1 MGTSVKT
8 AISLQE
14 DLFRKVNMLARDL
27 HVSRSKLF
35 VMAVQDF
42 IKKEESKKLLLQINN
57 AFSDAPNKDEIKV
70 RSNMRRKQAKNLK
83 REPW

>member
-1 MGTSVKT
+1 MASSVKT

-14 DLFRKVNMLARDL
+14 ELFKEVNKLAGEL

-42 IKKEESKKLLLQINN
+42 IKKKESQNLLSQINN
-57 AFSDAPNKDEIKV
+57 AFNDQPDSEEIELKKQ
-70 RSNMRRKQAKNLK
+70 MRKKQAKKLE

>member
-1 MGTSVKT
+1 MAPSVKT

-14 DLFRKVNMLARDL
+14 DLFKKVNMLASEL

-42 IKKEESKKLLLQINN
+42 IKKEENKNLLSQINN
-57 AFSDAPNKDEIKV
+57 AFSDAPDKDEIKV
-70 RSNMRRKQAKNLK
+70 RSNMRIKQAKNLK
-83 REPW
+83 REAW